1 MLISIRITSQL
12 KESVDQLIQMGH
24 YPDFNAAAVVAL
36 ENLVVTEQ
44 EHASLGQNQA
54 PQAHISAATPATLEP
69 STRVLP
75 PQPPSDERIRISCFS
90 WMGTPEKAKG
100 LVHDFPADRFSRGD
114 TVPVERWLFG
124 QQNRLLPLK
133 VNARLLLA
141 QLAAFKIQPVLSLV
155 ADEVS
160 WQAATAT
167 TTLQRIDQQRGH
179 KKEDLLA
186 TGLPTPDSDKSKQR
200 YADQFIASENSSGE
214 LSGML
219 IDWKLATVERKKGK
233 TFLYPTPACPEFAD
247 LPNPLLDTTS
257 TPEVIAKFS
266 EAELQWMLRHLAEHV
281 HVESYAFATLLKGIQ
296 AGAND
301 PSTLDS
307 HLRKS
312 GALADNK
319 NTSNEF
325 VSTQR
330 AGALSRMADL
340 DLIRRIRNGVRI
352 TYASTPRGD
361 AWLKEFNF

>member
-1 MLISIRITSQL
+1 MLVTIRITSKL
-12 KESVDQLIQMGH
+12 KENVDQLVQIGH

-44 EHASLGQNQA
+44 EHASHGETLSSPSPK
-54 PQAHISAATPATLEP
+54 PQATPAPAAQATASSSEE
-69 STRVLP
+69 SDARV
-75 PQPPSDERIRISCFS
+75 SCFLWS
-90 WMGTPEKAKG
+90 GTPQKAKD
-100 LVHDFPADRFSRGD
+100 LVHDFPPDRFSRGD
-114 TVPVERWLFG
+114 KVPVERWLFG

-141 QLAAFKIQPVLSLV
+141 QLAAFKIQPLLSEV

-160 WQAATAT
+160 AHATEATAA
-167 TTLQRIDQQRGH
+167 LQRIDQQRDH

-186 TGLPTPDSDKSKQR
+186 TGLPAPDSDKSKQR
-200 YADQFIASENSSGE
+200 YADQFIASENSAGE

-233 TFLYPTPACPEFAD
+233 TYLYPTPACAEFAD
-247 LPNPLLDTTS
+247 LSNPLLDVTTI
-257 TPEVIAKFS
+257 PAVIAKFS
-266 EAELQWMLRHLAEHV
+266 EDELNWMLRHLAEYV
-281 HVESYAFATLLKGIQ
+281 HIESFAFAILLKGIQ

-301 PSTLDS
+301 PTSLDA
-307 HLRKS
+307 HLRAS

-319 NTSNEF
+319 RTSDEF

-352 TYASTPRGD
+352 SYAATPRGE
-361 AWLKEFNF
+361 AWLKELVF